1 MKRISLLLL
10 GIAVSLSAL
19 CQTVKHLT
27 GTVKNAKGQS
37 IEYVTVEVK
46 DRDIRT
52 ISDAHGNF
60 TVKIPDGNSSKLI
73 FSHVSYSPKTVD
85 ISDIAT
91 KVI

>member
-1 MKRISLLLL
+1 MKRFSLLLL

-19 CQTVKHLT
+19 CQNEKHLT

-60 TVKIPDGNSSKLI
+60 STYDPVHFDLGLG
-73 FSHVSYSPKTVD
+73 
-85 ISDIAT
+85 
-91 KVI
+91 